1 MKYNIIKDGENPR
14 KQKLENSNS
23 EEVKGFQRN
32 SEIWNDGH
40 HTGTQYGIE
49 LTVFELMKGLSKK
62 YPQFDGGPTPANIL
76 TSSLLGSHWDIP
88 EVIESIISV
97 FEEMLG
103 HDNPDAGMEERERE
117 LAEMSEGELAEAKT
131 EAAMKWCEENALVER
146 VTSTLTTLEGL
157 EGKDD

>member
-1 MKYNIIKDGENPR
+1 MKHIINNDGETPR

-23 EEVKGFQRN
+23 EEVRGFQRN
-32 SEIWNDGH
+32 GEIWNNGH
-40 HTGTQYGIE
+40 EAGAQYGIE

-62 YPQFDGGPTPANIL
+62 YPQFDG
-76 TSSLLGSHWDIP
+76 LLGSHWDIP

-103 HDNPDAGMEERERE
+103 NHENPDAGMEERERE
-117 LAEMSEGELAEAKT
+117 LAEGSEFSIPLSEAI
-131 EAAMKWCEENALVER
+131 EEKALVER

>member
-1 MKYNIIKDGENPR
+1 MAKNIIQDGETPR

-62 YPQFDGGPTPANIL
+62 YPQFDG
-76 TSSLLGSHWDIP
+76 LLGSHWDVP

-117 LAEMSEGELAEAKT
+117 LAEMSEGELAEAI
-131 EAAMKWCEENALVER
+131 
-146 VTSTLTTLEGL
+146 

>member
-14 KQKLENSNS
+14 KQNVENANS
-23 EEVKGFQRN
+23 GEVRGFQRN

-40 HTGTQYGIE
+40 HTGAQYGIE
-49 LTVFELMKGLSKK
+49 LAVFELMKGLSKK
-62 YPQFDGGPTPANIL
+62 YPQFDG
-76 TSSLLGSHWDIP
+76 LLGSHWDIP

-103 HDNPDAGMEERERE
+103 HENPDAGMEERERE
-117 LAEMSEGELAEAKT
+117 LAEAI
-131 EAAMKWCEENALVER
+131 EENALVER

>member
-1 MKYNIIKDGENPR
+1 MTKNIIQDGENPR

-32 SEIWNDGH
+32 NEIWHDGH

-62 YPQFDGGPTPANIL
+62 YPEFDGI
-76 TSSLLGSHWDIP
+76 LGSHWDIP

-103 HDNPDAGMEERERE
+103 DRFVEGFVENPDAGMEERERE
-117 LAEMSEGELAEAKT
+117 LAEGSEFSIPLSEAI
-131 EAAMKWCEENALVER
+131 EEKALVER
-146 VTSTLTTLEGL
+146 TISTLTTLEGL

>member
-1 MKYNIIKDGENPR
+1 MKHIINNDGETPR

-23 EEVKGFQRN
+23 EEVRGFQRN
-32 SEIWNDGH
+32 GEIWNNGH
-40 HTGTQYGIE
+40 EAGAQYGIE

-62 YPQFDGGPTPANIL
+62 YPQFDG
-76 TSSLLGSHWDIP
+76 LLGSHWDIP

-103 HDNPDAGMEERERE
+103 NHENPDAGMEERERE
-117 LAEMSEGELAEAKT
+117 LAEAI
-131 EAAMKWCEENALVER
+131 EEKALVER
-146 VTSTLTTLEGL
+146 TISTLTTLEGL

>member
-1 MKYNIIKDGENPR
+1 MTKNIIQDGETPR

-23 EEVKGFQRN
+23 GEVKGFQRN

-40 HTGTQYGIE
+40 HTGAQYGIE
-49 LTVFELMKGLSKK
+49 LAVFELMKGLSKK
-62 YPQFDGGPTPANIL
+62 YPQFDG
-76 TSSLLGSHWDIP
+76 LLGSHWDIP

-117 LAEMSEGELAEAKT
+117 LAEAI
-131 EAAMKWCEENALVER
+131 EENALVER

>member
-1 MKYNIIKDGENPR
+1 
-14 KQKLENSNS
+14 LA
-23 EEVKGFQRN
+23 
-32 SEIWNDGH
+32 
-40 HTGTQYGIE
+40 
-49 LTVFELMKGLSKK
+49 VFELMKGLSKK
-62 YPQFDGGPTPANIL
+62 YPQFDG
-76 TSSLLGSHWDIP
+76 LLGSHWDIP

-117 LAEMSEGELAEAKT
+117 LAEAI
-131 EAAMKWCEENALVER
+131 EENALVER

>member
-23 EEVKGFQRN
+23 GEVKGFQRN

-40 HTGTQYGIE
+40 HTGAQYGIE
-49 LTVFELMKGLSKK
+49 LAVFELMKGLSKK
-62 YPQFDGGPTPANIL
+62 YPQFDG
-76 TSSLLGSHWDIP
+76 LLGSHWDIP

-117 LAEMSEGELAEAKT
+117 LAEAI
-131 EAAMKWCEENALVER
+131 EENALVER

>member
-1 MKYNIIKDGENPR
+1 MAKNIILHGETPR

-23 EEVKGFQRN
+23 EEVRGFQRN
-32 SEIWNDGH
+32 GEIWNNGH
-40 HTGTQYGIE
+40 EAGAQYGIE

-62 YPQFDGGPTPANIL
+62 YPQFDG
-76 TSSLLGSHWDIP
+76 LLGSVNREQGFNCIP

-103 HDNPDAGMEERERE
+103 NHENPDAGMEERERE
-117 LAEMSEGELAEAKT
+117 LAEGSEFSIPLSEAI
-131 EAAMKWCEENALVER
+131 EEKALVER

>member
-1 MKYNIIKDGENPR
+1 MKYIINNDGETPR

-23 EEVKGFQRN
+23 EEVRGFQRN
-32 SEIWNDGH
+32 GEIWNNGH
-40 HTGTQYGIE
+40 EAGAQYGIE

-62 YPQFDGGPTPANIL
+62 YPQFDG
-76 TSSLLGSHWDIP
+76 LLGSHWDIP

-103 HDNPDAGMEERERE
+103 DHENPDAGMEERERE
-117 LAEMSEGELAEAKT
+117 LAEAI
-131 EAAMKWCEENALVER
+131 EENALVER